1 MPRFFEDPEAAAAL
15 QPDDSAKGRTKGKS
29 KHADEPAGA
38 RAEGDP
44 GPLPV
49 DQRRY
54 QQLIRGKYSLNPKLA
69 TKIPTQ
75 RKRLANLK
83 ERNKKALIRAVRSEV
98 LLTEQSGF
106 IEPEEN
112 EETYQITQKEIQHNV
127 DITSASKHF
136 DLNLNYGPYRLDF
149 SRNGRQLV
157 IGGRKGHVA
166 SFDWLTKELKCE
178 FNVQESVHD
187 VQFLHLPSMFAVA
200 QKDWVY
206 MYDDRGT
213 ELHCIRKMY
222 HVQHMDF
229 LPYHFLLVSASD
241 NGFLTWLDVSTG
253 EIVSQFRM
261 DHAANKLTCMTQNR
275 ANAIIH
281 TGHPNGTVALWSP
294 NVKKPL
300 IKLLANPSTIRGIA
314 VDSSSGNY
322 MATAGVDRSL
332 KIFDLRNY
340 KCLYNYKLRSVPGC
354 LSFSQTDM
362 LAVGL
367 GQVVEVYNQVCRK
380 EITAPY
386 MRHRL
391 TGDCKTT
398 DLSFVNYEDVLGL
411 AHESGYSSLLIP
423 GSGEANFD
431 AFEANPFM
439 TTSQKREIEVKA
451 LLEKI
456 SPDLISLDPRSLS
469 KVDVD
474 GLQKD
479 REAARKELHVK
490 IRKIELK
497 RKNKKKATAAKR
509 KEKLRELKNRDR
521 IEKLHQLE
529 DGLED
534 GNNAIRDRHLSPS
547 TTTSRT
553 STSGATGAEKRRP
566 AAVSSS
572 DSGIR
577 DIYSRFK
584 SRPASS
590 GTN

>member
-1 MPRFFEDPEAAAAL
+1 MPRFFEDPDAAAPS
-15 QPDDSAKGRTKGKS
+15 QPAKTRKKAKKRDDEAVERK
-29 KHADEPAGA
+29 
-38 RAEGDP
+38 EGDP

-49 DQRRY
+49 DGKRY
-54 QQLIRGKYSLNPKLA
+54 QQLLRGGYSLNPKQA
-69 TKIPTQ
+69 TKIPIH
-75 RKRLANLK
+75 RKRLAHVK
-83 ERNKKALIRAVRSEV
+83 ERNKNAIIRAIRSEV

-106 IEPEEN
+106 IEPDDN
-112 EETYQITQKEIQHNV
+112 EETYQITQKEICNNV
-127 DITSASKHF
+127 DITAASKHF
-136 DLNLNYGPYRLDF
+136 DLNLAFGPYRMDY

-187 VQFLHLPSMFAVA
+187 VKFLHLPSMFAVA

-206 MYDDRGT
+206 IYDDHGT

-222 HVQHMDF
+222 HVQQLEF
-229 LPYHFLLVSASD
+229 LPYHFLLVSATD

-261 DHAANKLTCMTQNR
+261 DHAANRLTCMTQNQT
-275 ANAIIH
+275 NAIIH

-294 NVKKPL
+294 NVQKPL
-300 IKLLANPSTIRGIA
+300 VKLLANPSTIRGIA
-314 VDSSSGNY
+314 VDSTSGNY

-340 KCLYNYKLRSVPGC
+340 KCVYNYKLRSVPGC
-354 LSFSQTDM
+354 MSFSQTDM

-367 GQVVEVYNQVCRK
+367 GQVVEVYSDICRK
-380 EITAPY
+380 EISAPY

-391 TGDCKTT
+391 TGDCKIT
-398 DLSFVNYEDVLGL
+398 DCSFVNYEDVLGL
-411 AHESGYSSLLIP
+411 THDSGYSSLLIP

-456 SPDLISLDPRSLS
+456 SPDLISLDARSLS

-479 REAARKELHVK
+479 REAARKELHVRIKK
-490 IRKIELK
+490 IDLK
-497 RKNKKKATAAKR
+497 RNKKRKATAAKR
-509 KEKLRELKNRDR
+509 KEKLCELKNRQR

-529 DGLED
+529 DH
-534 GNNAIRDRHLSPS
+534 GNNAIRDRHQSPS
-547 TTTSRT
+547 T
-553 STSGATGAEKRRP
+553 STSGATGAEKERR
-566 AAVSSS
+566 AG
-572 DSGIR
+572 DSVAR
-577 DIYSRFK
+577 DTLDVYSRFK
-584 SRPASS
+584 SRTSS
-590 GTN
+590 SSTH